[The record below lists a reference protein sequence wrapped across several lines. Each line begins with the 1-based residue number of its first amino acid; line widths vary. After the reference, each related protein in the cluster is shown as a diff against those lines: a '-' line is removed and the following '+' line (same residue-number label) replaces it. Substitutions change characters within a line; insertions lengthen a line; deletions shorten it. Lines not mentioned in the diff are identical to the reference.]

1 MGDFG
6 IGLVGAGGMGKS
18 LVLEANQI
26 EGVEVVFVSDLDE
39 DRARSLAEEVNA
51 SYTLDYHGLLCD
63 DRIHAVFVASPPFL
77 HATISI
83 DAMNSGKHVFCEK
96 PMATT
101 LKDCDAMIK
110 TAEQNQ
116 VNLGVGLVCRFH
128 ATHSKVREIVV
139 SEQLGKPISMHVHRI
154 GGPWQGGSYHTD
166 WRMQREKCGGF
177 LMEVNAHEI
186 DFMRWTCGEI
196 KKVYAA
202 GGTYIQHEA
211 DYADLVVASLN
222 FENGAVGLL
231 HSGQVSAIGGYGGRV
246 DCEKGSIFFPQIWGG
261 DSKIQIKRF
270 DGSGEDIPISSIE
283 VESPVRA
290 EIRAFIDATIDGVTP
305 PVAGA
310 DGRAATEIA
319 LAAYRSIETGDPVNL
334 PM

>member
-26 EGVEVVFVSDLDE
+26 EGVKVVFVSDLDE

-246 DCEKGSIFFPQIWGG
+246 DCENGSIFFPQIWGG

-270 DGSGEDIPISSIE
+270 DGSGEDIPISSMQ

>member
-1 MGDFG
+1 MEDFG

-26 EGVEVVFVSDLDE
+26 EGVKVVFVSDLDE

-51 SYTLDYHGLLCD
+51 SYTLDYHRLLCD

-246 DCEKGSIFFPQIWGG
+246 DCEKGSISFPQIWGG

-270 DGSGEDIPISSIE
+270 DGSGEDIPISSIQ

>member
-196 KKVYAA
+196 KKVYAV

>member
-1 MGDFG
+1 MEDFG

-26 EGVEVVFVSDLDE
+26 EGVKVVFVSDLDE

-51 SYTLDYHGLLCD
+51 SYTLDYHRLLCD

-246 DCEKGSIFFPQIWGG
+246 DCEKGSISFPQIWGG

>member
-26 EGVEVVFVSDLDE
+26 EGVKVVFVSDLDE

-51 SYTLDYHGLLCD
+51 PYTLDYHGLLDD

-166 WRMQREKCGGF
+166 WRMQREKCGGY

-261 DSKIQIKRF
+261 DSQIQIKRF
-270 DGSGEDIPISSIE
+270 DGGGEDIPISSIE

>member
-1 MGDFG
+1 MEDFG

-26 EGVEVVFVSDLDE
+26 EGVKVVFVSDLDE

-51 SYTLDYHGLLCD
+51 SYTLDYHRLLCD

-270 DGSGEDIPISSIE
+270 DGSGEDIPISSIQ

>member
-1 MGDFG
+1 MEDFG

-26 EGVEVVFVSDLDE
+26 EGVKVVFVSDLDE

-51 SYTLDYHGLLCD
+51 SYTLDYHRLLCD

-196 KKVYAA
+196 EKVYAA

-319 LAAYRSIETGDPVNL
+319 LAAYRSLETGDPVNL

>member
-1 MGDFG
+1 MEDFG

-26 EGVEVVFVSDLDE
+26 EGVKVVFVSDLDE

-63 DRIHAVFVASPPFL
+63 DRIHAVFVASPTFL

-186 DFMRWTCGEI
+186 DFMRWTCGEV

>member
-1 MGDFG
+1 MEDFG

-26 EGVEVVFVSDLDE
+26 EGVKVVFVSDLDE

-51 SYTLDYHGLLCD
+51 SYTLDYHRLLCD

>member
-26 EGVEVVFVSDLDE
+26 EGVKVVFVSDLDE

-270 DGSGEDIPISSIE
+270 DGSGEDIPISSMQ

>member
-1 MGDFG
+1 MEDFG

-26 EGVEVVFVSDLDE
+26 EGVKVVFVSDLDE
-39 DRARSLAEEVNA
+39 DRARSLAAEVNA
-51 SYTLDYHGLLCD
+51 SYTLDYHRLLCD

-270 DGSGEDIPISSIE
+270 DGSGEDIPISSIQ

>member
-319 LAAYRSIETGDPVNL
+319 LAAYRSIETGDPVDL

>member
-26 EGVEVVFVSDLDE
+26 EGVKVVFVSDLDE

-116 VNLGVGLVCRFH
+116 VNLGVGLVCRCH
-128 ATHSKVREIVV
+128 ATHSKVREIVG

-270 DGSGEDIPISSIE
+270 DGSGEDIPISSIQ

>member
-26 EGVEVVFVSDLDE
+26 EGVKVVFVSDLDE

-305 PVAGA
+305 PVAGV

>member
-1 MGDFG
+1 MEDFG

-26 EGVEVVFVSDLDE
+26 EGVKVVFVSDLDE

-51 SYTLDYHGLLCD
+51 PYTLDYHGLLDD

>member
-26 EGVEVVFVSDLDE
+26 EGVKVVFVSDLDE

-154 GGPWQGGSYHTD
+154 GGPWKGGSYHTD

>member
-319 LAAYRSIETGDPVNL
+319 LAAYGSIETGDPVDL

>member
-1 MGDFG
+1 MEDFG

-26 EGVEVVFVSDLDE
+26 EGVKVVFVSDLDE
-39 DRARSLAEEVNA
+39 DRARSLAAEVNA
-51 SYTLDYHGLLCD
+51 SYTLDYHRLLCD

>member
-1 MGDFG
+1 
-6 IGLVGAGGMGKS
+6 
-18 LVLEANQI
+18 
-26 EGVEVVFVSDLDE
+26 
-39 DRARSLAEEVNA
+39 
-51 SYTLDYHGLLCD
+51 
-63 DRIHAVFVASPPFL
+63 
-77 HATISI
+77 
-83 DAMNSGKHVFCEK
+83 
-96 PMATT
+96 
-101 LKDCDAMIK
+101 MIK

-290 EIRAFIDATIDGVTP
+290 EIRAFIDATIDGVAP

>member
-26 EGVEVVFVSDLDE
+26 EGVKVVFVSDLDE

-51 SYTLDYHGLLCD
+51 SYTLDYHRLLCD

>member
-1 MGDFG
+1 MEDFG

-26 EGVEVVFVSDLDE
+26 EGVKVVFVSDLDE
-39 DRARSLAEEVNA
+39 DRARSLAAEVNA
-51 SYTLDYHGLLCD
+51 SYTLDYHRLLCD

-270 DGSGEDIPISSIE
+270 DGSGEDIPISSIQ

-290 EIRAFIDATIDGVTP
+290 EIRAFIDAAIDGVTP

>member
-1 MGDFG
+1 MEDFG

-26 EGVEVVFVSDLDE
+26 EGVKVVFVSDLDE

-51 SYTLDYHGLLCD
+51 SYTLDYHRLLCD

-154 GGPWQGGSYHTD
+154 GGPWKGGSYHTD

>member
-290 EIRAFIDATIDGVTP
+290 EIRAFIGATIDGVTP

>member
-26 EGVEVVFVSDLDE
+26 EGVKVVFVSDLDE

-186 DFMRWTCGEI
+186 DFMRI
-196 KKVYAA
+196 
-202 GGTYIQHEA
+202 
-211 DYADLVVASLN
+211 LSL
-222 FENGAVGLL
+222 LL
-231 HSGQVSAIGGYGGRV
+231 
-246 DCEKGSIFFPQIWGG
+246 
-261 DSKIQIKRF
+261 
-270 DGSGEDIPISSIE
+270 
-283 VESPVRA
+283 
-290 EIRAFIDATIDGVTP
+290 
-305 PVAGA
+305 
-310 DGRAATEIA
+310 
-319 LAAYRSIETGDPVNL
+319 
-334 PM
+334 

>member
-1 MGDFG
+1 MEDFG

-26 EGVEVVFVSDLDE
+26 EGVKVVFVSDLDE

-51 SYTLDYHGLLCD
+51 SYTLDYHRLLCD

-246 DCEKGSIFFPQIWGG
+246 DCEKGSIFFPQVWGG

-270 DGSGEDIPISSIE
+270 DGSGEDIPISSIQ